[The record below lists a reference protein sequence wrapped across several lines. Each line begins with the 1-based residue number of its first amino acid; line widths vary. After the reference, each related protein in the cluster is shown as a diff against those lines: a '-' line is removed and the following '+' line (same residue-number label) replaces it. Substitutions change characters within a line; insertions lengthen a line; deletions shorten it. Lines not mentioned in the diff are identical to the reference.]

1 MLSTV
6 SCLTTKTVKKPAGV
20 AKVAPPPAIEL
31 SPQVDLPQ
39 DTCVEFTT
47 LGSEPPVYI
56 EELGFV
62 VSTVQKP
69 CITYEGKKGF
79 YRDSS
84 WVAMGIP
91 CSGGGGKIEWKGKA
105 IRPRIVSFILSTD
118 CPMTPQLD
126 AIAEFGA
133 SNLGFD
139 HHSKLLAYNPFILQF
154 WSIPGF
160 PDAGTGFTVD
170 LRSRSA
176 IDTLWAKLKK
186 QETINVHLY
195 GRENAW
201 IGTDDIYFI
210 NASIVGITQH
220 EFRLE
225 LLEVKVLSI
234 DEIAAARKKCDLLRP
249 KRGCHLIF

>member
-1 MLSTV
+1 MLSTI
-6 SCLTTKTVKKPAGV
+6 SCFTTTPVKKPV
-20 AKVAPPPAIEL
+20 VVTKVTPPSVEL
-31 SPQVDLPQ
+31 APQVELPA
-39 DTCVEFTT
+39 DTCTEFSA

-62 VSTVQKP
+62 ISTVQKP

-79 YRDSS
+79 YRDSA

-118 CPMTPQLD
+118 CPMTPQPD
-126 AIAEFGA
+126 AIAEFGV
-133 SNLGFD
+133 SRLGFD
-139 HHSKLLAYNPFILQF
+139 QQSKLLAHNPFILQF

-160 PDAGTGFTVD
+160 PDAGTGFTID

-176 IDTLWAKLKK
+176 INTLWAKLRE

-201 IGTDDIYFI
+201 INTDDIYFI
-210 NASIVGITQH
+210 NASIVGVTQH

-225 LLEVKVLSI
+225 LHEVRVLNTE
-234 DEIAAARKKCDLLRP
+234 EIAATRRKCDLLRP